1 MFLKIFYP
9 TQAAAASLLSRPR
22 DHADVDVDVEA
33 ELLQGLPSIVCLS
46 VLAQSLNYIL
56 IINLNE
62 TSKWLNDP
70 F

>member
-1 MFLKIFYP
+1 MFLKIFYS

-22 DHADVDVDVEA
+22 DHADVDVEA

-56 IINLNE
+56 IINLSE

>member
-1 MFLKIFYP
+1 MFLKIFYS
-9 TQAAAASLLSRPR
+9 TQAAAASLLPRPR
-22 DHADVDVDVEA
+22 DPADVDVEA

>member
-1 MFLKIFYP
+1 M
-9 TQAAAASLLSRPR
+9 LSRPR
-22 DHADVDVDVEA
+22 DLADVDVEA

-46 VLAQSLNYIL
+46 VLAQSLNDIL

>member
-1 MFLKIFYP
+1 MFKKKKISA
-9 TQAAAASLLSRPR
+9 QAAAASLLSRPR
-22 DHADVDVDVEA
+22 DHADVDVEA
-33 ELLQGLPSIVCLS
+33 ELQQGLPSIVCLS